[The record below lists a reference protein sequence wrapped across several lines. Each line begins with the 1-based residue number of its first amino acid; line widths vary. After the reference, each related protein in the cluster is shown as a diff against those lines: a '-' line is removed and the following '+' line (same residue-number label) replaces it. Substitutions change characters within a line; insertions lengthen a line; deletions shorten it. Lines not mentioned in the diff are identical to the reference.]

1 MRVSSMSVVFWGFM
15 VVFMVALAGFSGRA
29 GSYDSKAFAVDFVKR
44 ASQDV
49 CGVPGLS
56 ASDVRRGFEVESAE
70 DRYNMFLGADVTAL
84 EVKVIEDF
92 QAIVKHSEREG
103 LISIS
108 PDSGDYIG
116 SPKWDKSDD
125 LYMESS
131 LWKKM
136 ESYGDG
142 YKETKVYY
150 EKIGKAGKADK
161 YRLRVRGEYT
171 LSLEVGQKEKK
182 VYFYQNDMALAGLE
196 TDKKFPQSLLKKNKQ
211 KWIKE
216 MTSLAPLPEK
226 GAALDSV
233 DFTEWD
239 KCGGGCNVQ
248 VVSINYKH
256 MLGEGSNKTQYQ
268 GDYVA
273 YMLNPKTG
281 ALFNYNRKWSNLP

>member
-1 MRVSSMSVVFWGFM
+1 MRPGIWIGIGAVFAVLFLSFMSVS
-15 VVFMVALAGFSGRA
+15 SGRA

-56 ASDVRRGFEVESAE
+56 ASDLRRSFEVESAE
-70 DRYNMFLGADVTAL
+70 ERYNTFLGADVTAVK
-84 EVKVIEDF
+84 VKVIEDF
-92 QAIVKHSEREG
+92 QSIVKHSEREG

-108 PDSGDYIG
+108 PDNANYIK
-116 SPKWDKSDD
+116 SPKWDSSDD

-136 ESYGDG
+136 ESYGDS
-142 YKETKVYY
+142 YRKTKVYY
-150 EKIGKAGKADK
+150 KKIGKAGRADK

-171 LSLEVGQKEKK
+171 IDLEVGQKERK
-182 VYFYQNDMALAGLE
+182 VYFYQNDMALAGLD
-196 TDKKFPQSLLKKNKQ
+196 TDKKFPQSLIKKNKQ
-211 KWIKE
+211 KWIDK
-216 MTSLAPLPEK
+216 MTSLTSLPEK
-226 GAALDSV
+226 GAVLDSV
-233 DFTEWD
+233 EFTKWD

-256 MLGEGSNKTQYQ
+256 MLGEGSNQTQYQ

-281 ALFNYNRKWSNLP
+281 ALFNYNRKWSNFP